1 MNLLILSCGT
11 RDKVVQYFKKAF
23 GGEGKVICTDCS
35 PYAPA
40 LYEADVHYIVPR
52 ITEPGYIDT
61 IFDICR
67 KENITGVLSL
77 IDPELSLIA
86 KHEEDFQKL
95 GVTVIE
101 SSYELCER
109 TLNKWEMYCWMKEH
123 GYASAKSYITLESF
137 YEDLDKGEVSFPVF
151 VKPMKGSAS
160 LHISKAEDKET
171 VELLFSHGEQMMIQE
186 FMTGQEIGAD
196 VYIDLISNEVV
207 SIFTKKKLV
216 MRAGETDKAISFR
229 DERLFIEIEKF
240 VKENGFRGQIDID
253 IFEQNGTYYF
263 SEVNPRF
270 GGGYPHAYEC
280 GADHMTL
287 IKNNLAGVAN
297 RKQVGSYAVNKV
309 MMKYNEV
316 MLVDG
321 IDHP

>member
-23 GGEGKVICTDCS
+23 GSEGKVICTDCS

-40 LYEADVHYIVPR
+40 LYEADAHYIVPR
-52 ITEPGYIDT
+52 ITEPGYMDN

-86 KHEEDFQKL
+86 KHEEDFRKL
-95 GVTVIE
+95 EVMVIE
-101 SSYELCER
+101 SSYDLCER

-123 GYASAKSYITLESF
+123 GYACAKSYITLEAF

-171 VELLFSHGEQMMIQE
+171 VELLFFHGEQMMIQE

-196 VYIDLISNEVV
+196 VYIDLITNEVV

-229 DERLFIEIEKF
+229 DERLFTEIEKF
-240 VKENGFRGQIDID
+240 VQENGFRGQIDID
-253 IFEQNGTYYF
+253 IFEQDGVYYF

-287 IKNNLAGVAN
+287 IKNNLSGVAN
-297 RKQVGSYAVNKV
+297 RRQVGSYAVNKV
-309 MMKYNEV
+309 MMKYNEI
-316 MLVDG
+316 MLVDCV
-321 IDHP
+321 DHP